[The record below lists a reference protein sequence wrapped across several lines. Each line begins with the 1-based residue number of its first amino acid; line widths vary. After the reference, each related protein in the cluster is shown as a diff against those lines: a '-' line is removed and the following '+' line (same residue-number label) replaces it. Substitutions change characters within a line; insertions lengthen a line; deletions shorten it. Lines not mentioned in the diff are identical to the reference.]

1 MLQYYLLVFFISMV
15 PVIELR
21 GAIPVGL
28 GLGLEVLPTY
38 LVCVVGNMLPVPV
51 IYLFARKFLIWGCD
65 KPLIGKICKF
75 FIVKGEKAGR
85 ALEAKAG
92 RGLTIALLLFV
103 GVIAVLGC
111 LGIPVT
117 SLVALLSVI
126 GLALSLAVQ
135 NFLSSTGAWT
145 GTLAGSILDMKFK
158 DVLIACMGGVL
169 LAGVIIGLA
178 SAGLLGALSGFFAV
192 G

>member
-103 GVIAVLGC
+103 G
-111 LGIPVT
+111 IP
-117 SLVALLSVI
+117 LP
-126 GLALSLAVQ
+126 G
-135 NFLSSTGAWT
+135 TGAWT

-178 SAGLLGALSGFFAV
+178 SAGLLGALSSFFAV
-192 G
+192 S